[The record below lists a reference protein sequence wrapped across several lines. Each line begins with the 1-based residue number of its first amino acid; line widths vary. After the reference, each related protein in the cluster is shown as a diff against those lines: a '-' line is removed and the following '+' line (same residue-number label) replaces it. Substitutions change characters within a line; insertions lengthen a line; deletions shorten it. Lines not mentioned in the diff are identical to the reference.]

1 MKMAK
6 LLEVKISQAQ
16 FADLVGISEAR
27 VSQLIAEGTLPRG
40 ATARTWLG
48 AYLDR
53 LREQAA
59 GRAEAPEITTER
71 ARLLAAQAAREQLRL
86 GEDRNDLIRVDA
98 VVEAMSH
105 AYTTVRDAILNI
117 PARMA
122 APLAAEPDPARIH
135 DLLDEELRTTL
146 TELAQ
151 APSRLTTDQHQPRSE
166 K

>member
-1 MKMAK
+1 MAK

-27 VSQLIAEGTLPRG
+27 VSQLIAEGTLSRG
-40 ATARTWLG
+40 ATARTWLD

-86 GEDRNDLIRVDA
+86 GEDRGELIRVDA
-98 VVEAMSH
+98 VRTVMSH
-105 AYTTVRDAILNI
+105 SYVAVRDAILNI

-122 APLAAEPDPARIH
+122 APLAAESDPAEIQNLLHVELH
-135 DLLDEELRTTL
+135 DAL
-146 TELAQ
+146 TELAS
-151 APSRLTTDQHQPRSE
+151 APLRLGGTDDAA
-166 K
+166 